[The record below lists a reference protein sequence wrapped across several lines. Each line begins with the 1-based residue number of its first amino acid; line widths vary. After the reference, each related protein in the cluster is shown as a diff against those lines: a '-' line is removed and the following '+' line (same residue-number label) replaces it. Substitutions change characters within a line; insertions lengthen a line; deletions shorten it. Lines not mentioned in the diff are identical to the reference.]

1 MVIVEWHIC
10 VPPGLVNVSKFM
22 HSLMSDTANMAPSKL
37 VPNTEPK
44 SIKGRSIQ
52 QIDHVL
58 ILMPLGVNMFRFLS
72 TIFQRT
78 QRQDKTA
85 KADYPHTLSFGFVRF
100 PSVSFGLAWFGD
112 RCG

>member
-1 MVIVEWHIC
+1 MVEIVVIVEWHIC

-58 ILMPLGVNMFRFLS
+58 ILMS
-72 TIFQRT
+72 DASWSQ
-78 QRQDKTA
+78 
-85 KADYPHTLSFGFVRF
+85 Y
-100 PSVSFGLAWFGD
+100 VSFFVND
-112 RCG
+112 FSTNPKTRQNS